1 MTDNQSIP
9 QTDSPRI
16 GVYVC
21 HCGGNISDTVDVAAV
36 TEAASHLPGV
46 TVAQHNSFMCSD
58 PGQELIAEDI
68 RSGKVDRVVV
78 ASCAPSLH
86 ETTFRAALV
95 RAGLNPYL
103 YEHANIRE
111 QVSWVHHGPGATAK
125 ATGLVAA
132 AAAKAARLT
141 NLEPIRVEAVSHATV
156 IGGGVAGLSA
166 ALALARRGI
175 KVTLV
180 EKGPFLG
187 GNAARLDRLYP
198 TGQPVGELVADL
210 AGRVLDHPDVEVLTS
225 ARVTAHEGYVG
236 QFRLKVVQSPPSSAI
251 ELEKLAAL
259 PDKKP
264 GPEFIPF
271 VGVWPAQVIGPEQE
285 IEIETGAVVLAT
297 GFKHY
302 EPFSAEYGYGE
313 RPEVVTLPEFIQL
326 LAAAEDGEHL
336 VVNQRP
342 IRSAVFIHCVGSRQ
356 VPGLYE
362 PPDGRPLNEYCSR
375 VCCTATLQ
383 ATNELKDKFPE
394 TAVYELYRDIRT
406 YGRGAEDY
414 YVGAGRKGVVF
425 ARFTEQDPPMVRS
438 APAGI
443 DAALT
448 VTVKDTLLSGR
459 ELDVPADL
467 VVLAVGME
475 TAPVDDLVELMK
487 LPVGADRFLLEVHPK
502 LRPVE
507 LATTGIF
514 LAGTCQ
520 APLDIGESAAAAA
533 AAAVKAAALLARG
546 HVDLD
551 PFVAEVDSTKCVGHG
566 ECVQACIVEGALTL
580 TDRVVDGQTVR
591 RAEVNPALCRG
602 CGVCVAVCPARAI
615 QVAGWRLDQYE
626 AMVDAVVAQGA

>member
-1 MTDNQSIP
+1 MIDDKTISRTDG
-9 QTDSPRI
+9 PRI

-21 HCGGNISDTVDVAAV
+21 HCGGNISDAVDVEAV
-36 TEAASHLPGV
+36 TETASNLPGV
-46 TVAQHNSFMCSD
+46 AVARHNSFMCSD

-125 ATGLVAA
+125 AIDLVAA
-132 AAAKAARLT
+132 AAAKAART
-141 NLEPIRVEAVSHATV
+141 EALEPIRVETKGHVTV

-166 ALALARRGI
+166 ALELTRRGLQ
-175 KVTLV
+175 VTLI

-198 TGQPVGELVADL
+198 TGQPVGELVAEL
-210 AGRVLDHPDVEVLTS
+210 AGRVLDHPDIEVLTS
-225 ARVTAHEGYVG
+225 TRVTAHEGYVG
-236 QFRLKVVQSPPSSAI
+236 QFRLEAIQSPPSSAM
-251 ELEKLAAL
+251 ELERLAAL
-259 PDKKP
+259 HDRKP

-271 VGVWPAQVIGPEQE
+271 VGVWPARVSGAERE
-285 IEIETGAVVLAT
+285 IEIETGAIILAT

-302 EPFSAEYGYGE
+302 EPFSGEYGYGQ

-326 LAAAEDGEHL
+326 LAAAQGGQHL
-336 VVNQRP
+336 KVNGRP
-342 IRSAVFIHCVGSRQ
+342 IKSAVFIHCVGSRQ
-356 VPGLYE
+356 VAGLHQGPE
-362 PPDGRPLNEYCSR
+362 DRPINDYCSR

-383 ATNELKDKFPE
+383 ATSELKDKFPE
-394 TAVYELYRDIRT
+394 TAVFELYRDIRT

-425 ARFTEQDPPMVRS
+425 ARYTEHDPPSVQA
-438 APAGI
+438 APDGDEAS
-443 DAALT
+443 LT
-448 VTVKDTLLSGR
+448 VTVKDTLLAGQ
-459 ELDVPADL
+459 ELDIPADL

-520 APLDIGESAAAAA
+520 APLDIGESAAAAS
-533 AAAVKAAALLARG
+533 AAAVKAAGLLARG

-551 PFVAEVDSTKCVGHG
+551 PFVAEVDPARCVGHG
-566 ECVQACIVEGALTL
+566 ECVTACIVEGALAL
-580 TDRVVDGQTVR
+580 TERVVDGRTVR
-591 RAEVNPALCRG
+591 QAEVNPALCRG
-602 CGVCVAVCPARAI
+602 CGVCVAACPERAI